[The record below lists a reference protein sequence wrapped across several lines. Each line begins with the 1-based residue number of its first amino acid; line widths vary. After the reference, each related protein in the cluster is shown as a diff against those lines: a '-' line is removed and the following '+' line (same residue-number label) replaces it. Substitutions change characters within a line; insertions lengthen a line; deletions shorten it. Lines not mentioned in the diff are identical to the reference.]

1 MKGTNHKNS
10 TVKKAP
16 EITAEDVLRPLKLS
30 ILLSILGEAV
40 ILVVWGIVLYPEGN
54 LLHKFLW
61 AIVFC
66 GLGMGAAIGAII
78 ALVVVGRWTRAFA
91 VIFCAELSAIVLG
104 LFCNYLCYSLDM
116 HFNYFGS
123 NETPL
128 LFFISGIVMATIG
141 GAIVGWFCF
150 TEKGKRIL
158 SKYKL

>member
-1 MKGTNHKNS
+1 MKTTDTKN
-10 TVKKAP
+10 TKMEKTLEV
-16 EITAEDVLRPLKLS
+16 TAEDVLRPLKLS
-30 ILLSILGEAV
+30 ILLSILAEAV
-40 ILVVWGIVLYPEGN
+40 ILVVWGMVLYPEGN

-61 AIVFC
+61 ASVFC

-78 ALVVVGRWTRAFA
+78 ALVVVGRWTGIFA
-91 VIFCAELSAIVLG
+91 VIFCAELSALVLG

-116 HFNYFGS
+116 HFNHFGG

>member
-78 ALVVVGRWTRAFA
+78 ALVVVGRWTGAFA